1 MPVRPTRRSPGPAK
15 ASGSQKSPGALRT
28 DFKFPSTVE
37 TEQESQGTNELRP
50 ESAVS
55 PGSQPESRQLQS
67 HSPRPPEEP
76 PPLNE
81 SPNNPITRM
90 LTPASVDVTPR
101 SSMDLY
107 STSNHSTETLASEYA
122 PQPSARLLQRGNHV
136 RQTSRLAVPGAPK
149 GPETLMMGY
158 AQVMGYFTLDGSLVN
173 QAPFEEIKR
182 KGVVGGHGG
191 GGVVGVERSKRET
204 GIFGAFG
211 WSNIG
216 ESLNGLLN
224 VGEMSSIK
232 EMNRIASS
240 KSIPLI
246 NTTQSIL
253 FVDLRLAPGESR
265 SYKYTFTLPRGL
277 PPSHKGRAMKVSY
290 NLTVGIQRPG
300 NGKER
305 QVRSIEIPFR
315 VFGSVNG
322 RGEILGHDL
331 MSPYIIL
338 RDTARTSSIS
348 DSQPSKSASKESDAV
363 EFFRYVNTL
372 LEQPSTQRGLL
383 SPTSPH
389 APTRRKSSVVDID
402 PRTQKD
408 AIDFAI
414 LRSNHLLN
422 TIPSLSQ
429 LANRFTIARSKQ
441 TVATLLIP
449 RPAYRLGETIA
460 LVIDFKDAVLPTYSV
475 QVALETSERVEP
487 AIAMRSPQSIYRYT
501 RKVHAY
507 AAESSFFAKRLSFGL
522 SIPGNATPEFV
533 TSGVGLEWK
542 LRVEFAIARMVEG
555 AANVDDEEEEE
566 EDDDDEEEQKSE
578 KWLQQLQLELL
589 EETSTDDRGAV
600 LRGVERMHAE
610 TFEVS
615 VPVRIYGT
623 VVGGKGEYDVEE
635 LSI

>member
-1 MPVRPTRRSPGPAK
+1 MPIRPIRRSPRPPNV
-15 ASGSQKSPGALRT
+15 SESQRLPGILHT
-28 DFKFPSTVE
+28 DFKFPPAVDAE
-37 TEQESQGTNELRP
+37 NESQATIEPRP

-55 PGSQPESRQLQS
+55 PGTQTESRQLQS

-76 PPLNE
+76 PPINE
-81 SPNNPITRM
+81 SPSNPIARI
-90 LTPASVDVTPR
+90 LTAASVEGTPR

-122 PQPSARLLQRGNHV
+122 PQPSARLLQSGNHV
-136 RQTSRLAVPGAPK
+136 RQASKLSVPGVLK

-158 AQVMGYFTLDGSLVN
+158 AQVMGCFTLDGSLVN

-182 KGVVGGHGG
+182 KGVVGGQGG

-240 KSIPLI
+240 KSIPLVK
-246 NTTQSIL
+246 TTQSIL

-265 SYKYTFTLPRGL
+265 SYRYTFTLPRGL
-277 PPSHKGRAMKVSY
+277 PPSHKGRAMKVFY
-290 NLTVGIQRPG
+290 NLMVGIQRPG

-315 VFGSVNG
+315 VFGSVDSQ
-322 RGEILGHDL
+322 GEILGHDL

-338 RDTARTSSIS
+338 QDTARTSSVS
-348 DSQPSKSASKESDAV
+348 ESQPPKNISKESDVAD
-363 EFFRYVNTL
+363 FSRYVTTL
-372 LEQPSTQRGLL
+372 LEQSSIQNGLL
-383 SPTSPH
+383 TPTSP
-389 APTRRKSSVVDID
+389 PTLARRKSSVVDIE

-414 LRSNHLLN
+414 LHSNHS
-422 TIPSLSQ
+422 IKSAPSFSQ
-429 LANRFTIARSKQ
+429 LTNRFTIARNNQ
-441 TVATLLIP
+441 PVATLLIP
-449 RPAYRLGETIA
+449 RPAYRLGETIT
-460 LVIDFKDAVLPTYSV
+460 LVIDFKDAALPTYSV
-475 QVALETSERVEP
+475 QVALESSERVDP
-487 AIAMRSPQSIYRYT
+487 TIAMRSSQSIYRYT

-507 AAESSFFAKRLSFGL
+507 AVESSLFAKRLSFGL

-542 LRVEFAIARMVEG
+542 LRVEFATARMVEG
-555 AANVDDEEEEE
+555 ATDNDCEE
-566 EDDDDEEEQKSE
+566 EDEEQKTE
-578 KWLQQLQLELL
+578 KWPEQPQLELL
-589 EETSTDDRGAV
+589 EETSVDDRGTV

-615 VPVRIYGT
+615 VPVRVYGA
-623 VVGGKGEYDVEE
+623 VVGGRGECDVEE
-635 LSI
+635 LNI

>member
-1 MPVRPTRRSPGPAK
+1 
-15 ASGSQKSPGALRT
+15 
-28 DFKFPSTVE
+28 
-37 TEQESQGTNELRP
+37 
-50 ESAVS
+50 
-55 PGSQPESRQLQS
+55 
-67 HSPRPPEEP
+67 
-76 PPLNE
+76 
-81 SPNNPITRM
+81 
-90 LTPASVDVTPR
+90 
-101 SSMDLY
+101 
-107 STSNHSTETLASEYA
+107 
-122 PQPSARLLQRGNHV
+122 
-136 RQTSRLAVPGAPK
+136 
-149 GPETLMMGY
+149 MMGY

-173 QAPFEEIKR
+173 QGPFEDIKR
-182 KGVVGGHGG
+182 KGVVGGQGG

-216 ESLNGLLN
+216 ESINGLLN

-246 NTTQSIL
+246 NTTQSVL

-265 SYKYTFTLPRGL
+265 SYRYTFTLPRGL

-305 QVRSIEIPFR
+305 QVRSIAIPFR
-315 VFGSVNG
+315 VFGSVDN

-338 RDTARTSSIS
+338 RDTARTTSIS
-348 DSQPSKSASKESDAV
+348 ESQTPKSISKESDIS
-363 EFFRYVNTL
+363 EFFRYVTTL
-372 LEQPSTQRGLL
+372 LEQSSIQNRLL
-383 SPTSPH
+383 SPTSP
-389 APTRRKSSVVDID
+389 PTLARRKSSVVDIE

-414 LRSNHLLN
+414 LHSNHPIKN
-422 TIPSLSQ
+422 APSLSQ
-429 LANRFTIARSKQ
+429 LTNRFTIARNNQ
-441 TVATLLIP
+441 PVATLLIP

-460 LVIDFKDAVLPTYSV
+460 LVIDFKDAALPTYSV
-475 QVALETSERVEP
+475 QVALESSERVDP
-487 AIAMRSPQSIYRYT
+487 AIAMRSSQSIYRYT

-507 AAESSFFAKRLSFGL
+507 AAESSLFAQRLSFGL

-542 LRVEFAIARMVEG
+542 LRVEFATTRMVEG
-555 AANVDDEEEEE
+555 ATDVDDDEEE
-566 EDDDDEEEQKSE
+566 DEEQKSE
-578 KWLQQLQLELL
+578 KWVQQLQPELL

-600 LRGVERMHAE
+600 LRGVEKMHAE

-615 VPVRIYGT
+615 VPVRVYGA
-623 VVGGKGEYDVEE
+623 VVGGKGEHDVEE
-635 LSI
+635 LNI